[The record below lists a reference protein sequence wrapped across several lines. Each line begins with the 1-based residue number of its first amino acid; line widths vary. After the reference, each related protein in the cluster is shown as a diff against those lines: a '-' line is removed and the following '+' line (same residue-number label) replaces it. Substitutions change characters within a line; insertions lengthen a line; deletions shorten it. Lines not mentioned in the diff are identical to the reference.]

1 MDVEAFIA
9 RWRNS
14 ASAEHANFQPFIA
27 EFCDIIGVPRPDPAQ
42 GNALGYRYEAP
53 VPIQDVPGQLR
64 GRIDLYKPG
73 CFIMEAKQTAQ
84 QETPGLFPDIT
95 AGRGRVTARAM
106 DAARA
111 QAVGYARNLPASEKI
126 PPFIIICNIGQDF
139 DIHADFSGSGRN
151 YSQFPDRR
159 AYRVP
164 LEALRGPAIRALFR
178 AIWTEPA
185 SLDPTAARTRVTRD
199 ISLTLKQAIDGLER
213 RHAKDV
219 VALFMMRCV
228 FSMFAQS
235 VGLLPPGGFSSLLTR
250 AAENPDG
257 AVSLFSDFWAAME
270 RGGFSIA
277 ANLKLRHFNGG
288 LFEHA
293 QGLKLE
299 APEIAAL
306 AQAAAKNWD
315 NVEPAIFGTLLENAL
330 TTDQRAEWG
339 AHFTPRAFVERL
351 VLPAVMEPLREEWDA
366 TRTRALAQDAAGERE
381 AARDT
386 LRAFQRRLA
395 ETVVLDPA
403 CGTGNFLYVTQE
415 LMQRLEAEVLDLL
428 ADIAPGEGDRLDLAM
443 VGPGQFRGIDIN
455 TQAVPVA
462 ELCLWIGWL
471 QWRLKSVP
479 AERLPEPVL
488 PRGHSVVQGDAL
500 LAATR
505 QDILRDEQGRPITR
519 WGGRTI
525 RHPITGE
532 EVPDPAHQVQATRPV
547 NPMVPPWPR
556 ADFIVGNP
564 PFIAGKDL
572 RAELGDGYAQAL
584 WKLYPRVPPSADLA
598 MHFWWRAAQAV
609 ARGETRRFGFITS
622 NSIRQVFCRRVVAE
636 ALGAKA
642 PMHLAFAVPDHPWTD
657 GRGTAAVRP
666 AFTVLAPG
674 PGAGKLFRVLAERP
688 GPEGVPEVE
697 GVVEQGVINADLTLG
712 ADAGAA
718 RPLRANA
725 TLCSPG
731 VKLHGKGFSITPAQ
745 AAALGLGRVPG
756 LERHIRPY
764 LNGRDLVQVSRGR
777 MVIDMD
783 GLSEPE
789 LKARYPAV
797 WQWLFERVKPERDA
811 AAAGSKD
818 SAAYATEWWL
828 FGKTRPVMRAAI
840 AGLPRY
846 IATVETAKHRIF
858 TFLPAETLPD
868 NKLLA
873 IGLADGFSLGVLQSR
888 IHEEWAIGAGGWQGV
903 GNDPVY
909 QKSRCFDPFP
919 FPDPPQGLRR
929 AIAGEAEALDA
940 HRKRVLARHRHLTL
954 TGLYNVLDAMRAGRA
969 LSDAE
974 RDIHDAGECAVLASH
989 HAALDALVADA
1000 YGWPHGMSRAET
1012 VARVVALN
1020 AERAAEEAQGE
1031 VRWLRPEFQAPRDR
1045 ATPAPALALEAA
1057 DAAAPAWPRADPI
1070 GQITLITR
1078 ALRARP
1084 QAAGDLR
1091 KQFRNPP
1098 QTATVQ
1104 HILASLA
1111 QAGQARAL
1119 PDGRYVM

>member
-1 MDVEAFIA
+1 MDVEIFIA

-14 ASAEHANFQPFIA
+14 ANAERANFQPFIA
-27 EFCDIIGVPRPDPAQ
+27 EFCDVIDVPRPDPAH

-53 VPIQDVPGQLR
+53 VPILDVPGQFR
-64 GRIDLYKPG
+64 GAIDLYKPG

-84 QETPGLFPDIT
+84 QETPALFADIT
-95 AGRGRVTARAM
+95 AGRSRATARAM

-111 QAVGYARNLPASEKI
+111 QAVGYARNLPPSEKI
-126 PPFIIICNIGQDF
+126 PPFIITCNIGQDF
-139 DIHADFSGSGRN
+139 DIHADFSGTARN
-151 YSQFPDRR
+151 FSQFPDRR
-159 AYRVP
+159 SYRIP
-164 LEALRGPAIRALFR
+164 LEALRDGQTRALFR
-178 AIWTEPA
+178 TIWQDPA

-213 RHAKDV
+213 RHARDV
-219 VALFMMRCV
+219 VAIFMMRCV

-235 VGLLPPGGFSSLLTR
+235 VGLLPPQAFSALLAR
-250 AAENPDG
+250 AGENPDG

-270 RGGFSIA
+270 RGSFSIA

-288 LFEHA
+288 LFENA
-293 QGLKLE
+293 QGLRLE
-299 APEIAAL
+299 AAEIAAL

-330 TTDQRAEWG
+330 TPERRAEWG

-351 VLPAVMEPLREEWDA
+351 VLPTIMEPLREEWDA
-366 TRTRALAQDAAGERE
+366 TRTRALTQDAAGERA

-386 LRAFQRRLA
+386 LHAFQRKLA
-395 ETVVLDPA
+395 QTVVLDPA

-443 VGPGQFRGIDIN
+443 IGPGQFRGIDIN
-455 TQAVPVA
+455 AQAVPVA

-479 AERLPEPVL
+479 ADRLPEPVL
-488 PRGHSVVQGDAL
+488 PQGHSVTQGDAL
-500 LAATR
+500 LSATR
-505 QDILRDEQGRPITR
+505 QEILRDDQGRPITR

-525 RHPITGE
+525 LHPITGE
-532 EVPDPAHQVQATRPV
+532 AVPDPAHQIQAMRPV
-547 NPMVPPWPR
+547 NPSVPPWPR
-556 ADFIVGNP
+556 ADFIIGNP

-572 RAELGDGYAQAL
+572 RHELGDGYAEAL
-584 WKLYPRVPPSADLA
+584 WQLYPRVPPSADLA
-598 MHFWWRAAQAV
+598 MHFWWRAAQEV
-609 ARGETRRFGFITS
+609 AQGRTSRFGFITS

-636 ALGAKA
+636 ALGAKT

-657 GRGTAAVRP
+657 GAGAAAVRP

-674 PGAGKLFRVLAERP
+674 PGEGKFFRVTAERP

-697 GVVEQGVINADLTLG
+697 GVVEKGVINADLTLD

-718 RPLRANA
+718 RPLLANTA
-725 TLCSPG
+725 LCSRG
-731 VKLHGKGFSITPAQ
+731 VSLHGQGFSITPAQ
-745 AAALGLGRVPG
+745 ATALGLGRVPG
-756 LERHIRPY
+756 LAAHIRPY
-764 LNGRDLVQVSRGR
+764 LNGRDLVQTSRGR
-777 MVIDMD
+777 MVIDAF
-783 GLSEPE
+783 GLTEPQ
-789 LKARYPAV
+789 LKARFPSV

-818 SAAYATEWWL
+818 SAAYAAEWWL
-828 FGKTRPVMRAAI
+828 FGKPRPVLRAALN
-840 AGLPRY
+840 GLPRY

-868 NKLLA
+868 NMLVA
-873 IGLADGFSLGVLQSR
+873 IGLDDGYSLGVLQSR
-888 IHEEWAIGAGGWQGV
+888 THVEWALAAGGV
-903 GNDPVY
+903 LEDRPRY
-909 QKSRCFDPFP
+909 QKSLCFDPFP
-919 FPDPPQGLRR
+919 FPNPPQGLRN
-929 AIAGEAEALDA
+929 AIAEEAEALDA
-940 HRKRVLARHRHLTL
+940 HRKRVMARHRHLTL
-954 TGLYNVLDAMRAGRA
+954 TGLYNVLDAMRAARP
-969 LSDAE
+969 LTPAE
-974 RDIHDAGECAVLASH
+974 HDIHAAGECAVLASH
-989 HAALDALVADA
+989 HATLDALVADA
-1000 YGWPHGMSRAET
+1000 YGWPQNLSRAAT
-1012 VARVVALN
+1012 LARVVALN
-1020 AERAAEEAQGE
+1020 AERRREEADGHI
-1031 VRWLRPEFQAPRDR
+1031 RWLRPQFQAPRER
-1045 ATPAPALALEAA
+1045 SGPAPILALEAA
-1057 DAAAPAWPRADPI
+1057 NTAAPAWPRADAI
-1070 GQITLITR
+1070 SQITMISR

-1084 QAAGDLR
+1084 AAAADLR